1 MADVAGTPT
10 PEPGASTAQNP
21 EPTKDDSGLNE
32 QQKKEWMTLKQKAEQ
47 FNKLEAE
54 LAAERAK
61 TEQLARMAYGGQQ
74 ATDPRIQRIAQLQE
88 QAQFGDVVA
97 AEVLETKREVIQL
110 GAEKWLSDQ
119 LRLHEVPR
127 NKQDTVADL
136 VRASW
141 STGNAMSIPDALSRV
156 TDPETKTL
164 SDQLAELRQE
174 NERLKNAKP
183 NGVSPASVTPAN
195 VSADDGAIQSTMK
208 QSDYLAT
215 LNRAHSPNATEQ
227 DVAKARALMQAAGS
241 NKLKLERD

>member
-32 QQKKEWMTLKQKAEQ
+32 QQKKEWMTLKQKAESY
-47 FNKLEAE
+47 NKLEAE

-61 TEQLARMAYGGQQ
+61 NEQLVRVAYGGGQQ
-74 ATDPRIQRIAQLQE
+74 ATDPAVEAYNAVLAQAEYDPTAKLTILNTQKAWVAE
-88 QAQFGDVVA
+88 MEAGLAHQLLKVPEARRDQVAQ
-97 AEVLETKREVIQL
+97 
-110 GAEKWLSDQ
+110 
-119 LRLHEVPR
+119 
-127 NKQDTVADL
+127 L
-136 VRASW
+136 VRA
-141 STGNAMSIPDALSRV
+141 TGYRVSANDALNST

-164 SDQLAELRQE
+164 SDRLAELQQE

-183 NGVSPASVTPAN
+183 NGMSPASVTPAN
-195 VSADDGAIQSTMK
+195 VSADEGANPTTMK
-208 QSDYLAT
+208 QSDYLAV
-215 LNRAHSPNATEQ
+215 LNRAHSPNANEQ

>member
-1 MADVAGTPT
+1 MADQAGTPEAT
-10 PEPGASTAQNP
+10 PESSTAAKP
-21 EPTKDDSGLNE
+21 EVAKDDSGLND

-97 AEVLETKREVIQL
+97 AEVLETKREVLQI

-119 LRLHEVPR
+119 MLENEVPKSKR
-127 NKQDTVADL
+127 ESVAAL
-136 VRASW
+136 IRAN
-141 STGNAMSIPDALSRV
+141 GYQMSVSDALNRV
-156 TDPETKTL
+156 TDPDTKTL
-164 SDQLAELRQE
+164 ADQLTELRQE

-195 VSADDGAIQSTMK
+195 VSADEGSDQPTIKASEYVNKLSRAGAP
-208 QSDYLAT
+208 D
-215 LNRAHSPNATEQ
+215 ATEAERAAARTLKMA
-227 DVAKARALMQAAGS
+227 VASGRTKME
-241 NKLKLERD
+241 KD

>member
-97 AEVLETKREVIQL
+97 AEVLETKREVLQI

-119 LRLHEVPR
+119 MLENEVPKSKR
-127 NKQDTVADL
+127 ESVAAL
-136 VRASW
+136 IRAN
-141 STGNAMSIPDALSRV
+141 GYQMSVSDALNRV
-156 TDPETKTL
+156 TDPDTKTL
-164 SDQLAELRQE
+164 ADQLSELRQE

-195 VSADDGAIQSTMK
+195 VSADEGANPTTMK
-208 QSDYLAT
+208 QSDYLAV
-215 LNRAHSPNATEQ
+215 LNRAHSPNANEQ

>member
-1 MADVAGTPT
+1 MADQAGTPT
-10 PEPGASTAQNP
+10 PEPGVSAAQNP
-21 EPTKDDSGLNE
+21 EPVKDDSALND

-61 TEQLARMAYGGQQ
+61 TEQLARLAYGGQQ

-127 NKQDTVADL
+127 GKQDSVSDL

-156 TDPETKTL
+156 TDPDTKSL
-164 SDQLAELRQE
+164 SEQLAALQQE

-195 VSADDGAIQSTMK
+195 VSADEGNDTTPIK
-208 QSDYLAT
+208 LSDYTAALT
-215 LNRAHSPNATEQ
+215 
-227 DVAKARALMQAAGS
+227 KARSSSATDADRERAAALMKAVGGGKKQ
-241 NKLKLERD
+241 LERD

>member
-1 MADVAGTPT
+1 MADQAGTPT
-10 PEPGASTAQNP
+10 PEPGVSAAQNP
-21 EPTKDDSGLNE
+21 EPVKDDSALND

-88 QAQFGDVVA
+88 QAQYDPVA
-97 AEVLETKREVIQL
+97 AEVLDTKREVLQI

-119 LRLHEVPR
+119 MLENEVPKSKR
-127 NKQDTVADL
+127 ESVAAL
-136 VRASW
+136 IRAN
-141 STGNAMSIPDALSRV
+141 GYQMSVSDALNRV
-156 TDPETKTL
+156 TDPDTKTL
-164 SDQLAELRQE
+164 ADQLSELRQE

-195 VSADDGAIQSTMK
+195 VSADEGNDTTPIK
-208 QSDYLAT
+208 LSDYTAALT
-215 LNRAHSPNATEQ
+215 
-227 DVAKARALMQAAGS
+227 KARSSSATDADRERAAALMKAVGGGKKQ
-241 NKLKLERD
+241 LERD

>member
-1 MADVAGTPT
+1 MADVAGTPEAT
-10 PEPGASTAQNP
+10 PESSPAAKP
-21 EPTKDDSGLNE
+21 EAAKDDSGLNE

-61 TEQLARMAYGGQQ
+61 TEQLARVAYGGQQ

-88 QAQFGDVVA
+88 QAQYDPVA
-97 AEVLETKREVIQL
+97 AEVLDTKREILQI

-119 LRLHEVPR
+119 MLENEVPKSKR
-127 NKQDTVADL
+127 ESVAAL
-136 VRASW
+136 IRAN
-141 STGNAMSIPDALSRV
+141 GYQMSVSDALNRV
-156 TDPETKTL
+156 TDPDTKTL
-164 SDQLAELRQE
+164 ADQLSELRQE

-195 VSADDGAIQSTMK
+195 VSADDGANPTTMK
-208 QSDYLAT
+208 QSDYLAV
-215 LNRAHSPNATEQ
+215 LNRAHSPNANEQ